1 MGDVVTNASVKQEDA
16 VASAGEGPGF
26 LARLR
31 GGPSWRGFFLH
42 YAMVWVLIL
51 LAIFASLLYSGFFTA
66 SNLNTM
72 IAQVAA
78 TGIVAVGMTYA
89 IICGLFD
96 LSVGAIFAG
105 ASVAYA
111 SLSNHMPLAAAFVCT
126 VIIGALCGIINGLV
140 VTRLKVNAF
149 IATLA
154 TASLFAGITLL
165 YDSSGP
171 IIANA
176 PGFQALGNGQWG
188 GVWISSFV
196 LLAFVLVFGVV
207 LARTPYGRSLYA
219 VGGNMEAAR
228 LAGMRTNVV
237 RISAFVATGTCAAV
251 GGMIVASQTGV
262 GQANI
267 GTTVTLN
274 SIAIVIIGGNS
285 LLGGEGAMWRTVVGI
300 LIWGTLDNIFAAKA
314 MSSASQLL
322 IQAAIVIVAVSIDSL
337 ARLTRR

>member
-1 MGDVVTNASVKQEDA
+1 MSDAVTKADVKQEDA
-16 VASAGEGPGF
+16 VASAQEGRG
-26 LARLR
+26 LLVRLR

-51 LAIFASLLYSGFFTA
+51 LALFASTIYSGFF
-66 SNLNTM
+66 SGDNLNTM
-72 IAQVAA
+72 IAQVAS
-78 TGIVAVGMTYA
+78 TGVVAVGMTYA
-89 IICGLFD
+89 VICGLFD

-111 SLSNHMPLAAAFVCT
+111 ALANHMPLFAAFILTLLLGV
-126 VIIGALCGIINGLV
+126 ACGIINGLV
-140 VTRLKVNAF
+140 VTKLRVNAF

-154 TASLFAGITLL
+154 TASLFSGATYL

-171 IIANA
+171 VLTNA
-176 PGFQALGNGQWG
+176 PGFQTLGTGQFG
-188 GVWISSFV
+188 GIWISSYL
-196 LLAFVLVFGVV
+196 LLAFILIFGVV
-207 LARTPYGRSLYA
+207 LNRTPYGRSLYA

-228 LAGMRTNVV
+228 LAGMRVDVIRT
-237 RISAFVATGTCAAV
+237 STFVATGLCAAV
-251 GGMIVASQTGV
+251 GGMLVASQTGV

-267 GTTVTLN
+267 GSTVTLN
-274 SIAIVIIGGNS
+274 SIAIVIIGGTS

-314 MSSASQLL
+314 LDTASQLL

-337 ARLTRR
+337 ARLARR